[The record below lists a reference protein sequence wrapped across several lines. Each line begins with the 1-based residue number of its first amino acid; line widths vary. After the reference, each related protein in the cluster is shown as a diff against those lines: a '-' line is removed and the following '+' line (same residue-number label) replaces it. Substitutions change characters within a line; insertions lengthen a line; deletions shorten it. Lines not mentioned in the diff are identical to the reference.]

1 MPDPTPA
8 SPGYYPPPAFS
19 FGVYIAGSGS
29 SAQQPVLDAAFQEVS
44 GIESH
49 VTVEEVAEGGQNAF
63 VHQVPGVTK
72 HGNLVLKR
80 GYMTKDSRFAR
91 WSAQTVGSSLGTP
104 IVTQVV
110 NVCLLGA
117 TGNPVVT
124 WTFSNAWPVKWEASG
139 FNAKSN
145 EVLIETIEL
154 AYTTVTSKVATS

>member
-8 SPGYYPPPAFS
+8 TPGYYPPPAFS

-44 GIESH
+44 GVESH
-49 VTVEEVAEGGQNAF
+49 VTVEEVPEGGQNAY

-117 TGNPVVT
+117 TGQPVVT
-124 WTFSNAWPVKWEASG
+124 WTFSNAWPVKWEATG

-145 EVLIETIEL
+145 DVLIESIEL
-154 AYTTVTSKVATS
+154 AYTTVTCTVATS